1 MGVAK
6 GKTGLKTDTRKSTT
20 ATLKINHIVPPR
32 AMAVATALCSIR
44 DPKMQCQLKTL
55 KHKEGVA
62 VIIPKN
68 HHITITIRG
77 ITIIIINIMRIVI
90 TKMNGKI

>member
-20 ATLKINHIVPPR
+20 ATLKINHIAPR

-44 DPKMQCQLKTL
+44 DPKMHCQLKTL
-55 KHKEGVA
+55 KHKEGGVV

-68 HHITITIRG
+68 HHITITI
-77 ITIIIINIMRIVI
+77 IINIMTIVI
-90 TKMNGKI
+90 TKMNAKI